1 MYIEGRTE
9 MTVLEFLKANRSAIE
24 NITDKLDDHLNVLDE
39 LDSENRFTQEE
50 EKIFAEY
57 RKAWE
62 VVFELSRDIDL
73 YIKNHNAN
81 HS

>member
-1 MYIEGRTE
+1 
-9 MTVLEFLKANRSAIE
+9 MTVLEFLKINRSAIE
-24 NITDKLDDHLNVLDE
+24 NITDKLDDHLNVLDDLE
-39 LDSENRFTQEE
+39 SENRFTQEE

-62 VVFELSRDIDL
+62 VVFELSRDIDF
-73 YIKNHNAN
+73 YIKNHNEN

>member
-62 VVFELSRDIDL
+62 VVFELSRDIAF

>member
-1 MYIEGRTE
+1 
-9 MTVLEFLKANRSAIE
+9 MTVLEFLKSNRSAIE
-24 NITDKLDDHLNVLDE
+24 NITDKLDDHLNVWDE

-57 RKAWE
+57 RQAWE
-62 VVFELSRDIDL
+62 VVYRLSRDIDL

>member
-1 MYIEGRTE
+1 
-9 MTVLEFLKANRSAIE
+9 MTVIEFLKINRSAIE
-24 NITDKLDDHLNVLDE
+24 NITDKLDDHLNVLDDLE
-39 LDSENRFTQEE
+39 SENRFTQEE

-73 YIKNHNAN
+73 YIKNHNEN